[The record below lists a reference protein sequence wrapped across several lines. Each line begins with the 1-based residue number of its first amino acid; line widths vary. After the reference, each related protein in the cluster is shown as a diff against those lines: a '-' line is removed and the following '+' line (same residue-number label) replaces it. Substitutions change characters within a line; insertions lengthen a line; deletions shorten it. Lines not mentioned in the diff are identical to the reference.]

1 MNTWEFWY
9 FNSSRKRVTVNS
21 NTEYNGTLSVKVSSK
36 TSTHES
42 LFVAGF
48 GFTWR
53 ILWWLYRVALSASL
67 FSTSLFLS
75 LKSHQPFPVLF
86 TLPLLPCFAASTPP
100 PLSSPA
106 GDLSDQAPSAEIEVT
121 LEFTAC
127 SHLLPQAL
135 PLAWFTPRIRPF
147 LLSPVMSSCRRM
159 ATRLTWPVLRKPPF
173 WCPLR
178 MQRCSVATGG
188 TP

>member
-36 TSTHES
+36 TSTHDS

-127 SHLLPQAL
+127 SHLPPQVRRSPDSAPEFAHSSSL
-135 PLAWFTPRIRPF
+135 RSCPPAGAWLLAW
-147 LLSPVMSSCRRM
+147 LDL
-159 ATRLTWPVLRKPPF
+159 A
-173 WCPLR
+173 
-178 MQRCSVATGG
+178 
-188 TP
+188 